1 MKKAIISQQQR
12 TIQENNEALLLLERN
27 KVDIMNEVARA
38 NHEIE
43 ELKAKL
49 AKKNNVLKNS
59 QDLQDTLLLQAE
71 KLRLEKEQLNQRCE
85 NAVNEMRDRLQVKDN
100 IILQVRE
107 EIEKYIKLQREVKQ
121 RNEVL
126 KGRLEKREKIV
137 TGLKTK
143 LTMLTSWSVRSAS
156 VTQLTPPAPTSSLNL
171 KVAVNSVICYRHL
184 IHDER
189 ETRNVVLAN
198 LYFFTFE
205 LNCVRAILPHGCSI
219 FSFLVSKVLSLVSSL
234 GLSSS
239 IMC

>member
-1 MKKAIISQQQR
+1 MKKAIISQQER
-12 TIQENNEALLLLERN
+12 TIQENNEELLLLERN

-156 VTQLTPPAPTSSLNL
+156 VTQLTPPAPTSP
-171 KVAVNSVICYRHL
+171 KM
-184 IHDER
+184 
-189 ETRNVVLAN
+189 ETV
-198 LYFFTFE
+198 E
-205 LNCVRAILPHGCSI
+205 ESH
-219 FSFLVSKVLSLVSSL
+219 
-234 GLSSS
+234 
-239 IMC
+239 

>member
-1 MKKAIISQQQR
+1 MKKAIISQQER

-156 VTQLTPPAPTSSLNL
+156 VTQLTPPAPTSA
-171 KVAVNSVICYRHL
+171 KM
-184 IHDER
+184 
-189 ETRNVVLAN
+189 ETV
-198 LYFFTFE
+198 E
-205 LNCVRAILPHGCSI
+205 ESH
-219 FSFLVSKVLSLVSSL
+219 
-234 GLSSS
+234 
-239 IMC
+239 

>member
-1 MKKAIISQQQR
+1 MKKAIISQQER

-156 VTQLTPPAPTSSLNL
+156 VTQLTPPAPTSP
-171 KVAVNSVICYRHL
+171 KT
-184 IHDER
+184 
-189 ETRNVVLAN
+189 ETV
-198 LYFFTFE
+198 E
-205 LNCVRAILPHGCSI
+205 ESH
-219 FSFLVSKVLSLVSSL
+219 
-234 GLSSS
+234 
-239 IMC
+239 

>member
-1 MKKAIISQQQR
+1 MKKAIISQQER

-71 KLRLEKEQLNQRCE
+71 KLRLEKEQLHQRCE
-85 NAVNEMRDRLQVKDN
+85 NALNEMRDRLQVKDN

-156 VTQLTPPAPTSSLNL
+156 VTQLTPPAPTSP
-171 KVAVNSVICYRHL
+171 KM
-184 IHDER
+184 
-189 ETRNVVLAN
+189 ETV
-198 LYFFTFE
+198 E
-205 LNCVRAILPHGCSI
+205 ESH
-219 FSFLVSKVLSLVSSL
+219 
-234 GLSSS
+234 
-239 IMC
+239 

>member
-1 MKKAIISQQQR
+1 MKKAIICQQER

-107 EIEKYIKLQREVKQ
+107 EIEKYIKLQKEVKQ

-156 VTQLTPPAPTSSLNL
+156 VTQLTPPAPTSV
-171 KVAVNSVICYRHL
+171 KM
-184 IHDER
+184 
-189 ETRNVVLAN
+189 ETVG
-198 LYFFTFE
+198 E
-205 LNCVRAILPHGCSI
+205 SH
-219 FSFLVSKVLSLVSSL
+219 
-234 GLSSS
+234 
-239 IMC
+239 

>member
-156 VTQLTPPAPTSSLNL
+156 VTQLTPPAPTSA
-171 KVAVNSVICYRHL
+171 KM
-184 IHDER
+184 
-189 ETRNVVLAN
+189 ETV
-198 LYFFTFE
+198 E
-205 LNCVRAILPHGCSI
+205 ESH
-219 FSFLVSKVLSLVSSL
+219 
-234 GLSSS
+234 
-239 IMC
+239 

>member
-1 MKKAIISQQQR
+1 MKKAIICQQER
-12 TIQENNEALLLLERN
+12 TIQENKEALLLLERN

-107 EIEKYIKLQREVKQ
+107 EIEKYIKLQKEVKQ

-156 VTQLTPPAPTSSLNL
+156 VTQLTPPAPTSV
-171 KVAVNSVICYRHL
+171 KM
-184 IHDER
+184 
-189 ETRNVVLAN
+189 ETVG
-198 LYFFTFE
+198 E
-205 LNCVRAILPHGCSI
+205 SH
-219 FSFLVSKVLSLVSSL
+219 
-234 GLSSS
+234 
-239 IMC
+239 

>member
-1 MKKAIISQQQR
+1 MKKAIISQQER

-156 VTQLTPPAPTSSLNL
+156 VTQLTPPAPTSA
-171 KVAVNSVICYRHL
+171 KMETV
-184 IHDER
+184 DES
-189 ETRNVVLAN
+189 
-198 LYFFTFE
+198 
-205 LNCVRAILPHGCSI
+205 H
-219 FSFLVSKVLSLVSSL
+219 
-234 GLSSS
+234 
-239 IMC
+239 

>member
-1 MKKAIISQQQR
+1 MKKAIISQQER

-126 KGRLEKREKIV
+126 KGKLEKREKIV

-156 VTQLTPPAPTSSLNL
+156 VTQLTPPAPTSA
-171 KVAVNSVICYRHL
+171 KM
-184 IHDER
+184 
-189 ETRNVVLAN
+189 ETV
-198 LYFFTFE
+198 E
-205 LNCVRAILPHGCSI
+205 ESH
-219 FSFLVSKVLSLVSSL
+219 
-234 GLSSS
+234 
-239 IMC
+239 

>member
-1 MKKAIISQQQR
+1 MKKAIISQQER

-156 VTQLTPPAPTSSLNL
+156 VTQLTPPALTSA
-171 KVAVNSVICYRHL
+171 KM
-184 IHDER
+184 
-189 ETRNVVLAN
+189 ETVEESR
-198 LYFFTFE
+198 
-205 LNCVRAILPHGCSI
+205 
-219 FSFLVSKVLSLVSSL
+219 
-234 GLSSS
+234 
-239 IMC
+239 

>member
-1 MKKAIISQQQR
+1 MKKTIISQQER

-156 VTQLTPPAPTSSLNL
+156 VTQLTPPAPTSP
-171 KVAVNSVICYRHL
+171 KM
-184 IHDER
+184 
-189 ETRNVVLAN
+189 ETV
-198 LYFFTFE
+198 E
-205 LNCVRAILPHGCSI
+205 ESH
-219 FSFLVSKVLSLVSSL
+219 
-234 GLSSS
+234 
-239 IMC
+239 

>member
-1 MKKAIISQQQR
+1 MKKAITCQQER
-12 TIQENNEALLLLERN
+12 TIRENNEALLLLERN

-156 VTQLTPPAPTSSLNL
+156 VTQLTPPAPTSA
-171 KVAVNSVICYRHL
+171 KM
-184 IHDER
+184 
-189 ETRNVVLAN
+189 ETA
-198 LYFFTFE
+198 E
-205 LNCVRAILPHGCSI
+205 ESH
-219 FSFLVSKVLSLVSSL
+219 
-234 GLSSS
+234 
-239 IMC
+239 

>member
-1 MKKAIISQQQR
+1 MKKAIICQQER

-156 VTQLTPPAPTSSLNL
+156 VTQLTPPAPTSA
-171 KVAVNSVICYRHL
+171 KM
-184 IHDER
+184 
-189 ETRNVVLAN
+189 ETV
-198 LYFFTFE
+198 E
-205 LNCVRAILPHGCSI
+205 E
-219 FSFLVSKVLSLVSSL
+219 SS
-234 GLSSS
+234 
-239 IMC
+239 

>member
-1 MKKAIISQQQR
+1 MKKAIISQQER

-143 LTMLTSWSVRSAS
+143 LTMLTSWSVRSTS
-156 VTQLTPPAPTSSLNL
+156 VTQLTPPAPTSPKMKTVEES
-171 KVAVNSVICYRHL
+171 H
-184 IHDER
+184 
-189 ETRNVVLAN
+189 
-198 LYFFTFE
+198 
-205 LNCVRAILPHGCSI
+205 
-219 FSFLVSKVLSLVSSL
+219 
-234 GLSSS
+234 
-239 IMC
+239 

>member
-1 MKKAIISQQQR
+1 MQYRKDGVKVSRTLVVAKRLLSTIYRAMKKAIICQQER

-156 VTQLTPPAPTSSLNL
+156 VTQLTPPAPTSA
-171 KVAVNSVICYRHL
+171 KM
-184 IHDER
+184 
-189 ETRNVVLAN
+189 ETV
-198 LYFFTFE
+198 E
-205 LNCVRAILPHGCSI
+205 ESP
-219 FSFLVSKVLSLVSSL
+219 
-234 GLSSS
+234 
-239 IMC
+239 

>member
-1 MKKAIISQQQR
+1 MKKAIISQQER

-107 EIEKYIKLQREVKQ
+107 EIEKYIKLQGEVKQ

-156 VTQLTPPAPTSSLNL
+156 VTQLTPPAPTSP
-171 KVAVNSVICYRHL
+171 KM
-184 IHDER
+184 
-189 ETRNVVLAN
+189 ETV
-198 LYFFTFE
+198 E
-205 LNCVRAILPHGCSI
+205 ESH
-219 FSFLVSKVLSLVSSL
+219 
-234 GLSSS
+234 
-239 IMC
+239 